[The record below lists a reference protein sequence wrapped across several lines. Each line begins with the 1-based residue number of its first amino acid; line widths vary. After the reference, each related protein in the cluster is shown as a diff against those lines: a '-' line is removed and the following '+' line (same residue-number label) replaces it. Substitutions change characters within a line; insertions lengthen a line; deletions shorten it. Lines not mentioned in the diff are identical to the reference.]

1 MTDNSTSRRLIQL
14 GALLLIADGVSG
26 IVMPRR
32 RSLLW
37 YLGPQIAKAASEELA
52 EHPSTARI
60 ATAAKTALGG
70 ALLTR

>member
-37 YLGPQIAKAASEELA
+37 YLGPQLAKAASEELA
-52 EHPSTARI
+52 DYPSTARLVN
-60 ATAAKTALGG
+60 AAKAAVGV